1 MDVVLA
7 FFRENPIGLFTLLL
21 AIILAVPPLV
31 QKLGLPDLVGLLAA
45 GLIFGP
51 HGLGWLNNES
61 ETMSLLSDIGVVYLL
76 FVAGLEID
84 LEEFNKIRHKSM
96 GFGLLTFF
104 LPLITGTIIGRVF
117 GFGWN
122 AAVLIGSLLAS
133 HTPLGYPIV
142 RNAGAVRDESVV
154 VTIGGTIFTDIGSL
168 LLLALCV
175 ALNTGELTAAT
186 GIRLLSVIAFYVF
199 LVLFSLDR
207 VGRVFFRRSGDN
219 EGNQFLFILLAL
231 FVSAV
236 GAEVAGIEKIVGA
249 FLAGL
254 AVNNVLPEGEVKE
267 KVIFVGSVL
276 FIPIFFVDMGL
287 LIDLPAFI
295 RTLSAIWL
303 CLAIVVGLI
312 GSKFLAAFFTRLLY
326 RYNWAQTMTIW
337 SLSMPQVAATL
348 AATLVGYRVGL
359 LNEAVLNSVL
369 VMMLITAT
377 LGPFIT
383 AKSAPILAAALAERG
398 LAAETTG
405 ALALAKEGL
414 TLVVPVAN
422 PQTEQPLICLAAH
435 LVRDGSGH
443 LLPLAVVTANA
454 ALGERQLAEGM
465 ARGRQLVARAE
476 SMTQTMKVQAT
487 PMLRIDDNVAQ
498 GITRAARE
506 QQADLILMGW
516 GRNNTFQ
523 SRLFGSVIDS
533 VCWSAHCPVVV
544 IRMVDEPSNFR
555 RILVPLKNL
564 SEYALQQIQ
573 LAERLA
579 LANEGQITLLHVYH
593 PRTPA
598 SQITHFKEQLSRWI
612 SSSRPELSTEIEL
625 VPAVAIAPVI
635 SRFSKSH
642 DLVILRSTRRQTS
655 AGLLVASDIT
665 NRLISDLACSV
676 MMVSNPQNPP
686 SGMSTWTDNRNQRPL
701 MTQGGPV
708 ERDVTA

>member
-45 GLIFGP
+45 GIIFGP

-84 LEEFNKIRHKSM
+84 LEEFNKIRHRSM
-96 GFGLLTFF
+96 GFGLLTFT
-104 LPLITGTIIGRVF
+104 LPLITGTIIGRIF

-122 AAVLIGSLLAS
+122 AALLIGSLLAS

-154 VTIGGTIFTDIGSL
+154 ITIGGTIFTDIGSL
-168 LLLALCV
+168 LVLAFCV
-175 ALNTGELTAAT
+175 ALNTGELTAVT
-186 GIRLLSVIAFYVF
+186 GIRLLSTIAFYIF

-207 VGRVFFRRSGDN
+207 FGRAFFRRSGDN

-231 FVSAV
+231 FLSAV

-312 GSKFLAAFFTRLLY
+312 TSKFVAAFLTRLLY
-326 RYNWAQTMTIW
+326 RYNWAQTMIIW

-383 AKSAPILAAALAERG
+383 AKYAPILAAALAERG
-398 LAAETTG
+398 LEAEAMG
-405 ALALAKEGL
+405 SLALEREGL
-414 TLVVPVAN
+414 TLVVPIAN

-435 LVRDGSGH
+435 LVRNGSGH
-443 LLPLAVVTANA
+443 LIPLAVVTANA

-476 SMTQTMKVQAT
+476 AMTETMRVEAT
-487 PMLRIDDNVAQ
+487 SLLRIDDNVAQ

-506 QQADLILMGW
+506 QQADMILMGW

-533 VCWSAHCPVVV
+533 VCWGAHCPVAVT
-544 IRMVDEPSNFR
+544 RMVDEPGNFR

-564 SEYALQQIQ
+564 SEYAVQQIQ

-579 LANEGQITLLHVYH
+579 LANEGQITLLHIYH

-598 SQITHFKEQLSRWI
+598 PQIAHFREQLRRWVSGSPSAI
-612 SSSRPELSTEIEL
+612 SIEIEL
-625 VPAVAIAPVI
+625 VPGAAIAPVI
-635 SRFSKSH
+635 NRFSKDH
-642 DLVILRSTRRQTS
+642 NLVILRSTRRQS
-655 AGLLVASDIT
+655 AAGLLMASDVT
-665 NRLISDLACSV
+665 ARLINNLDCSV
-676 MMVSNPQNPP
+676 MMVSNPQHPP
-686 SGMSTWTDNRNQRPL
+686 SGLSPWTDNRNRRSL
-701 MTQGGPV
+701 TNSVGSG
-708 ERDVTA
+708 RDVTA